1 MHYTEKK
8 ISGIFTARK
17 MSLAMAGLLLGTV
30 CLLPRAGM
38 AQVKGQCANCHTMH
52 NSQDG
57 APMNSAFG
65 TNTAATVY
73 RALTRGDC
81 VGCHTGTTAT
91 DLNLNNIPK
100 VNHTVAPTAGTLAGG
115 SFYWVGTGAV
125 DADGHNVVGISSAD
139 AKLGLTPP
147 GGTALASQLTC
158 AGTTGCHGDRTV
170 ADQYASISGSHHAP
184 PQNAG
189 GVTGAVDGTT
199 LANSYRFLKGVEGI
213 ESADWELPTNLTAG
227 NHNQYYGVAR
237 TTDATVT
244 GTISSLCG
252 QCHGAFHA
260 AATSSP
266 STGVGISYANNMTS
280 PWVRHP
286 TDFDMN
292 TVKAKE
298 YGAYGGG
305 VIGTGGGA
313 YQPNTPVG
321 SNSISGVKATVLTAP
336 GDAIVLCVS
345 CHRAHGSDKPDMLR
359 WDYTT
364 MVTGGTVQNTTGCF
378 ACHTTKDT

>member
-17 MSLAMAGLLLGTV
+17 MSVAMAGLLLGTV
-30 CLLPRAGM
+30 CLLPRAGT
-38 AQVKGQCANCHTMH
+38 AQVTGQCVNCHTMH
-52 NSQDG
+52 NSQNG
-57 APMNSAFG
+57 VPMNSSG
-65 TNTAATVY
+65 TVY

-81 VGCHTGTTAT
+81 VGCHTGTSAT
-91 DLNLNNIPK
+91 DLTTNNIPK
-100 VNHTVAPTAGTLAGG
+100 VNHTSEPTTGTLAGG

-125 DADGHNVVGISSAD
+125 DADGHNVLGIANPD
-139 AKLGLTPP
+139 AALGNTPP
-147 GGTALASQLTC
+147 GGTGLTSQLTC

-170 ADQYASISGSHHAP
+170 GDQYASISGSHHAP

-189 GVTGAVDGTT
+189 GITGAVDGSS

-213 ESADWELPTNLTAG
+213 EAADWEKTPSATS
-227 NHNQYYGVAR
+227 HNQYYGVAR
-237 TTDATVT
+237 TSDATVDT
-244 GTISSLCG
+244 HTISSLCG

-260 AATSSP
+260 SATAHNDTSAP
-266 STGVGISYANNMTS
+266 TAGISYANNMTS

-313 YQPNTPVG
+313 YLPNTPVG
-321 SNSISGVKATVLTAP
+321 SNSIAAVKTTVLNAP

-345 CHRAHGSDKPDMLR
+345 CHRAHGSNQPDMLR
-359 WDYTT
+359 WNYTA
-364 MVTGGTVQNTTGCF
+364 MNAGGGTSTTGCF
-378 ACHTTKDT
+378 ACHTTKDDGV